1 MRIGV
6 PELILILIIVI
17 VVLGPTHLP
26 RLGRALGQTVRAFR
40 QGRGMDAAAAPSL
53 EDKGEETA
61 VGTGTEGT
69 GAVNRVV
76 TSCLRLARRLLKRGG
91 AA

>member
-6 PELILILIIVI
+6 PELILILIIVV

-40 QGRGMDAAAAPSL
+40 QGRGLDAAPAPPL
-53 EDKGEETA
+53 GADKGEESKNA
-61 VGTGTEGT
+61 AAMENPGM
-69 GAVNRVV
+69 VNRMV
-76 TSCLRLARRLLKRGG
+76 TGCMRMAQRLLKRK
-91 AA
+91 